1 MSVLYPNKRK
11 GKKKSNTIEAK
22 NIKGSCIV
30 LDTKRGLSGQW
41 KESVQCRK
49 TFMQGTVGERRKF
62 DKYSN
67 YIILLPPFCRFGQQ
81 ISCTDRF
88 SQTWNIEEIPIT
100 PLIFS
105 QGTGLFVV
113 IKHVMLN
120 QHTIWDFRRIPH
132 WFLWWSRNFIC
143 SFMSAKDCVR
153 W

>member
-1 MSVLYPNKRK
+1 MLQLDRLYTRFTSWIPYGEIITYIKELSVLYPNKRK

-100 PLIFS
+100 PLIF
-105 QGTGLFVV
+105 G
-113 IKHVMLN
+113 
-120 QHTIWDFRRIPH
+120 
-132 WFLWWSRNFIC
+132 
-143 SFMSAKDCVR
+143 
-153 W
+153 